1 MLSDKIKE
9 LYKITNEL
17 EHSYPGRKFTIDGHL
32 VGSIGEVIVAEHY
45 GLDLLPNSTKT
56 HDARTKDGKMVQIKA
71 TQVKGIAISSEPDY
85 LIVIRLLSDGS
96 WEEIYNGPGKAAW
109 DNAGKMQKNGQRPI
123 SLSKLRNL
131 MGPVDI
137 GNGISKKNMPYI
149 TEEDGQQIVV
159 ATNKTRIVYKFFD
172 LAEGAYILTLRYKSR
187 GGGKVILQT
196 DFGESTAAILP
207 SETWVDIEIP
217 CAFRTGIQPLV
228 LHYQGSREFGIQSFC
243 LHRR

>member
-17 EHSYPGRKFTIDGHL
+17 ENSYPGRKFTIDGHL

-45 GLDLLPNSTKT
+45 NLDLLPNSTKT
-56 HDARTKDGKMVQIKA
+56 HDARTKDGRMIQIKA

-123 SLSKLRNL
+123 SLSRLRNL
-131 MGPVDI
+131 MGSVDI
-137 GNGISKKNMPYI
+137 NDKI
-149 TEEDGQQIVV
+149 
-159 ATNKTRIVYKFFD
+159 TRIV
-172 LAEGAYILTLRYKSR
+172 
-187 GGGKVILQT
+187 
-196 DFGESTAAILP
+196 
-207 SETWVDIEIP
+207 
-217 CAFRTGIQPLV
+217 
-228 LHYQGSREFGIQSFC
+228 
-243 LHRR
+243 